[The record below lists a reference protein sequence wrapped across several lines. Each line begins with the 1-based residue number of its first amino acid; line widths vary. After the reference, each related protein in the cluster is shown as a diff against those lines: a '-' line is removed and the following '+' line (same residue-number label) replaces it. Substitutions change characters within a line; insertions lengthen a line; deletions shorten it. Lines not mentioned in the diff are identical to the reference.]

1 LPVWFSLPNSH
12 DSLFFA
18 FFLPLFLIFIAFC
31 LLLLRRR
38 YTIDE
43 QRGTLTIS
51 NVMRTDA
58 GDIKCLV
65 ENQAGKIDKAASL
78 SVRFDP
84 TFTSK

>member
-1 LPVWFSLPNSH
+1 M
-12 DSLFFA
+12 
-18 FFLPLFLIFIAFC
+18 
-31 LLLLRRR
+31 LLLRRR

-51 NVMRTDA
+51 NVMRSDA

-78 SVRFDP
+78 NVRFDP